1 MGEFFFLH
9 LKYPLILRPE
19 QRQAVEALLQGRDVL
34 AILPTGYGKSM
45 IFQVYVAAAALKLK
59 DHQTVL
65 VVCPLGSIIEEAK
78 GMAMS
83 AASLSDITDGELRS
97 ATFQLLFGPAE
108 KAINNRFLDILKD
121 GTALHRNVAAVV
133 VDECHTVEVDAQLKD
148 QSLDQNLTCGSFVT
162 NLFLLMTSMT

>member
-1 MGEFFFLH
+1 M
-9 LKYPLILRPE
+9 
-19 QRQAVEALLQGRDVL
+19 
-34 AILPTGYGKSM
+34 
-45 IFQVYVAAAALKLK
+45 
-59 DHQTVL
+59 
-65 VVCPLGSIIEEAK
+65 
-78 GMAMS
+78 
-83 AASLSDITDGELRS
+83 RS

-162 NLFLLMTSMT
+162 THIDVPCFC